1 MKNTLAALAT
11 LAIAGALAEAQIP
24 QTFKNLQALPKDI
37 SRAEL
42 VSTMRGFAGGLGVRC
57 THCHVG
63 PDTLEGM
70 DFATDEKPTKRTA
83 RVMIQMVR
91 TMNADY
97 LSKIPEREGGR
108 MQVTCQTC
116 HRAAQRP
123 PRPLEETLY
132 ETAAAK
138 GVPAALAQFRE
149 LRTQFLD
156 SGLYDFRDRALNVV
170 GTRLLDNK
178 RPDDAIAVFHANLE
192 FHPRSVTALF
202 SIARIGMQRGDRVMA
217 ETYFRKVLEVDP
229 KNEFA
234 LKALDSLKP
243 RQ

>member
-1 MKNTLAALAT
+1 MKNTLAALAA
-11 LAIAGALAEAQIP
+11 LAIAGAFAEAQIP
-24 QTFKNLQALPKDI
+24 QTFKNLQALPKDT

-63 PDTLEGM
+63 PDNLEGM
-70 DFATDEKPTKRTA
+70 DFATDEKPTKRAA

-97 LSKIPEREGGR
+97 VSKIPEREGGR
-108 MQVTCQTC
+108 ALVTCQTC

-138 GVPAALAQFRE
+138 GVPAALEQLRE
-149 LRTQFLD
+149 LREQFYG
-156 SGLYDFRDRALNVV
+156 SGLYDFRERTLNVV

-178 RPDDAIAVFHANLE
+178 RPDDALAVFKANLE
-192 FHPRSVTALF
+192 AYPRSVNAMFT
-202 SIARIGMQRGDRVMA
+202 IGRIGMMRSDRTLA

-229 KNEFA
+229 TNEA
-234 LKALDSLKP
+234 AQQALDSLKP